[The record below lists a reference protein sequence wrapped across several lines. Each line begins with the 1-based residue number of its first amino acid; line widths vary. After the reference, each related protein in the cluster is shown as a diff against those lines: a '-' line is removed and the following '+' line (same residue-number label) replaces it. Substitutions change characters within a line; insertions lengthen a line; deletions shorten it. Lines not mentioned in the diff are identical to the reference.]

1 MSFMSEKV
9 MKKANEF
16 LADHLTE
23 NMSEEEIQELLNQFM
38 YEHNQN
44 LPGRLTE
51 KTAKT
56 ASDFLELAEG
66 AMNEKTA
73 MRYAKKAL
81 ALEPDN
87 LDARRML
94 VSLSP
99 MNEVERLQRIET
111 LVQEGKAL
119 MEKQGFA
126 DEESIGHYWDIL
138 ETRPYM
144 RLLEDYVYILIESG
158 MFGRA
163 AAQCEKML
171 RLCESDNLGIRYTLM
186 HLYAFFENEVAA
198 LGLHRRY
205 GGYEETQMLMA
216 MSVLYYKLGQ
226 WDKAGEY
233 LSRVAKINKD
243 VKKFFKSIFDE
254 TFEQFAGMMG
264 RDAYTPDTG
273 EELCVEMMQNEF
285 LFHSTPGFMIW
296 ADKHFRGKRTKKKV

>member
-51 KTAKT
+51 KTAKK

-66 AMNEKTA
+66 AINEKTA

-119 MEKQGFA
+119 MEKQDFA

-144 RLLEDYVYILIESG
+144 RLLEDYVHILIESG

-163 AAQCEKML
+163 AAQCEEML
-171 RLCESDNLGIRYTLM
+171 RLCESDNLGMRYTLM

-216 MSVLYYKLGQ
+216 LSVLYYKLGQ

-233 LSRVAKINKD
+233 LSCVAKINKD

-254 TFEQFAGMMG
+254 AFEQFAGMMG
-264 RDAYTPDTG
+264 RAVYTPDTG

>member
-16 LADHLTE
+16 LANHLTE
-23 NMSEEEIQELLNQFM
+23 NMSEEEMQELLNQFM

-66 AMNEKTA
+66 AMSEKTA
-73 MRYAKKAL
+73 LRCAKKAL

-94 VSLSP
+94 LALTP
-99 MNEVERLQRIET
+99 MNEVERFQRLET
-111 LVQEGKAL
+111 LVQEGKVL

-126 DEESIGHYWDIL
+126 DKESIGHYWGIL

-144 RLLEDYVYILIESG
+144 RLLEDYVRILIESG

-163 AAQCEKML
+163 AAQCEEML
-171 RLCESDNLGIRYTLM
+171 RLCESDNLGMRYTLM

-216 MSVLYYKLGQ
+216 LSVLYYKLGQ

-254 TFEQFAGMMG
+254 TFEQFAGMMD
-264 RDAYTPDTG
+264 RAAYTPNTE
-273 EELCVEMMQNEF
+273 EELCVEIMQNEF
-285 LFHSTPGFMIW
+285 LFHSTPGFMMW
-296 ADKHFRGKRTKKKV
+296 ADKQFRGKRTKKKV